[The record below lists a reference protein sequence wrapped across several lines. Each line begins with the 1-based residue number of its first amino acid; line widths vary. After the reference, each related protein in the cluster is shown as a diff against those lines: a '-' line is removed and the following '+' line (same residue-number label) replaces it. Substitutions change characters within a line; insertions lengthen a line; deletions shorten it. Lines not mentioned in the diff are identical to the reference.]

1 MSEDILIPEI
11 VTSTPYEDHEQ
22 PSIRFEVKED
32 EETTK
37 HLLFYKTNKKLSFS
51 EGHKPSDILFDM
63 FKEIQTL
70 PNVKNKDDENDIKTF
85 NEFIKFINIFI
96 PHLVINSNSEK
107 NVIEV
112 NDSKKDIIIEQLHD
126 AFKMA
131 SKGKR
136 KAMLDKFNKEN
147 PKNLSKEI

>member
-22 PSIRFEVKED
+22 PSIRFDVKED

-37 HLLFYKTNKKLSFS
+37 HLLFYKTNKKKSFS
-51 EGHKPSDILFDM
+51 KGYK
-63 FKEIQTL
+63 
-70 PNVKNKDDENDIKTF
+70 VKNKDDDNDIKTF

-96 PHLVINSNSEK
+96 PHIIINSNSET
-107 NVIEV
+107 NSIQIEDV
-112 NDSKKDIIIEQLHD
+112 DRDITIEQLHEV
-126 AFKMA
+126 FKVA

-136 KAMLDKFNKEN
+136 KAMLDRFNEEN
-147 PKNLSKEI
+147 C

>member
-22 PSIRFEVKED
+22 PSIRFDVKED

-37 HLLFYKTNKKLSFS
+37 HLLFYKTNKKKSFS

-70 PNVKNKDDENDIKTF
+70 PKVKNKDDENDIQTF
-85 NEFIKFINIFI
+85 NKFLKFINTFI
-96 PHLVINSNSEK
+96 PHLVVNSNSEI
-107 NVIEV
+107 NVVKID
-112 NDSKKDIIIEQLHD
+112 DSNKDISIEQLHEV
-126 AFKMA
+126 FKVA

-136 KAMLDKFNKEN
+136 KAMLDRFNEKKPE
-147 PKNLSKEI
+147 